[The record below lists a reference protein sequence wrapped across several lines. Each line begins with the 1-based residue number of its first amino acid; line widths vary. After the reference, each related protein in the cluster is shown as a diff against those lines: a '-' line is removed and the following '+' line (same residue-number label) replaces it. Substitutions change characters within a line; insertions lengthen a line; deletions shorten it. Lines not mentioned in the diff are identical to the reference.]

1 MWIALFLMMAARFWE
16 SKPPAEWTEKEMDII
31 LSDSPWAQ
39 SVGASSTSPVARV
52 YLATAEP
59 MRMAEKEMRRR
70 YVRAGKAVDEMHE
83 EYELFLRE
91 NQGKAIVVAVNLAAA
106 NFPAEGAEIK
116 HMEEEC
122 ILKIGRRKFK
132 LAGHFPP
139 SRTDPYLR
147 LAFPREARP
156 EDKDLVFQ
164 LYVPGLSSPFRE
176 VRFVLKELRFKDGV
190 EY

>member
-147 LAFPREARP
+147 LAFPREVKP
-156 EDKDLVFQ
+156 EDKDMVFQ
-164 LYVPGLSSPFRE
+164 LYLYQLIPQKNHSRILNVHCLDRLLF
-176 VRFVLKELRFKDGV
+176 
-190 EY
+190 

>member
-1 MWIALFLMMAARFWE
+1 MWIALFFMVAARFWE
-16 SKPPAEWTEKEMDII
+16 SKPPAEWTENEMDII
-31 LSDSPWAQ
+31 VSDSPWAQ
-39 SVGASSTSPVARV
+39 SVRASPNSPLALI

-59 MRMAEKEMRRR
+59 MRLAEKEMRRR
-70 YVRAGKAVDEMHE
+70 YVKAGKAVDEMHE

-91 NQGKAIVVAVNLAAA
+91 NQAKTIVVAVKLAGS

-132 LAGHFPP
+132 LVGHFPP
-139 SRTDPYLR
+139 SPTDPYLR
-147 LAFPREARP
+147 LAFPREVRP

-164 LYVPGLSSPFRE
+164 LYIPGLSSPFRE
-176 VRFVLKELRFKDGV
+176 VRFVLKELRFKDSV